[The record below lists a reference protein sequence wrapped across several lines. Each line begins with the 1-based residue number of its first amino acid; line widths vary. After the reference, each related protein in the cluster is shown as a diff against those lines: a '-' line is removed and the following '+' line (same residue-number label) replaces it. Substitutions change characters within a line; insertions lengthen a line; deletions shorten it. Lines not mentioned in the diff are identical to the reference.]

1 MSEVLKSLGYEIDDD
16 SRLIGNVTSEKMKKG
31 IIDFF
36 KNAKYDDTL
45 LFYYSGH
52 GIPEIKEDLYLASS
66 DVNRSFPD
74 EGGFSFEGITKMIRR
89 SISKQKVVIP
99 DCCYSGA
106 AKLGKGSAYDAAKL
120 GSEAISNKGSQIR
133 HTGEGTCILSAS
145 QAYQEA
151 LVLKERNHSLFTY
164 YLLEGLQGSKEALNS
179 GGYVTADSLSN
190 FVYDAIMSLPSEK
203 RFNQKPVMIL
213 EASGNIILASPTD
226 LAQLTSQDTTP
237 NASPATA
244 IKEKSASAPTL
255 DENTESRRKRYHNPE
270 AEKKKRQY
278 LLNNP
283 KILIPTTAVVI
294 GAVTV
299 WTIFGGSIMRQQSP
313 PTAIDQSVT
322 TNLNKPV
329 GIIITARDPD
339 ASNNLTAS
347 IIIKPLHGILG
358 AINQDTGFVT
368 YTPNQGFIGN
378 DKFAF
383 KVSDG
388 KRDSPNIGTV
398 SIVVTNKLS

>member
-1 MSEVLKSLGYEIDDD
+1 LINNGYY
-16 SRLIGNVTSEKMKKG
+16 V
-31 IIDFF
+31 
-36 KNAKYDDTL
+36 
-45 LFYYSGH
+45 
-52 GIPEIKEDLYLASS
+52 
-66 DVNRSFPD
+66 
-74 EGGFSFEGITKMIRR
+74 
-89 SISKQKVVIP
+89 
-99 DCCYSGA
+99 
-106 AKLGKGSAYDAAKL
+106 
-120 GSEAISNKGSQIR
+120 SQ
-133 HTGEGTCILSAS
+133 T
-145 QAYQEA
+145 
-151 LVLKERNHSLFTY
+151 
-164 YLLEGLQGSKEALNS
+164 
-179 GGYVTADSLSN
+179 
-190 FVYDAIMSLPSEK
+190 
-203 RFNQKPVMIL
+203 VMIL

-299 WTIFGGSIMRQQSP
+299 WTIFGGSIMHQQSP

-347 IIIKPLHGILG
+347 IVIKPLHGILG

-388 KRDSPNIGTV
+388 KRDSPNIGTA